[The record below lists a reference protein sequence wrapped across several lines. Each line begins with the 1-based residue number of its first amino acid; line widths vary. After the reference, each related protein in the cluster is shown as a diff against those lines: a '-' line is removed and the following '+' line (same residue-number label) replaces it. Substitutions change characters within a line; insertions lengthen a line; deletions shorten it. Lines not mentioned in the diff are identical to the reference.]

1 MKVPQGWKGLR
12 IGGALTWQAA
22 LLFLF
27 SILPV
32 LVIVGWFNYQHV
44 STTVQERIGR
54 DYTSRV
60 SSMESELSNVLLR
73 ELERATTLTRAPAM
87 RALTTPVHAE
97 SDAALQ
103 QAYEQAAPG
112 DGVRLSYID
121 NAAGRLLKDFREQ
134 FPNRAVVLLADTQ
147 GRLEGVTTP
156 AWPYWN
162 VARQPWWP
170 DMARLGRDAYSI
182 SAPTDMPGFGSLL
195 FLTAPVLDVDDKPAG
210 LLVVGLRFP
219 DTVSPI
225 LGHDL
230 NASPGSTAMLINGD
244 GVVLYATPAWPTPQL
259 PASWQPVIQ
268 PVEWNTRAVDGNL
281 VGYAPLQVAEGY
293 ALDEPVSIR
302 TLNRRNWRVLQIVP
316 SNIAYAAVD
325 EELRLLSLGTGATAL
340 IIVLL
345 AVIGVRIVVTKPL
358 QRLDL
363 IIADVERHGLA
374 NEVAVRG
381 RQRLPRSHNE
391 IGRLGQRF
399 GRMLDKLTQFSEE
412 KEQTYAR
419 QQAIVAGLR
428 DAAAKLSSAAAEQEL
443 ITNTTS
449 AGLSQMLDAFR
460 SLDEAAL
467 SIAAHAQQVA
477 QQATEL
483 KSQHE
488 AGESALFM
496 TQTALS
502 ELQQTAQAL
511 EHGARSL
518 AEDTKAAGALVGE
531 ANEVA
536 DNTHLLS
543 LNASIEAAGAGEY
556 GRRFSII
563 AGEVRNLAEV
573 ASRAAGSIEEA
584 LERMKSQTDQTAS
597 ATHQARLAADSG
609 AQQMSVLSNM
619 MQMLLQSSDR
629 LAETAQTI
637 HERSTDQRNQSSE
650 IHLSSNQLASAM
662 QQVTIAS
669 RHVSVQ
675 AQELL
680 ELANVL
686 DQAHPV
692 TAHPVGAGASDDY
705 PLAGSPQVAGVH

>member
-1 MKVPQGWKGLR
+1 
-12 IGGALTWQAA
+12 
-22 LLFLF
+22 
-27 SILPV
+27 
-32 LVIVGWFNYQHV
+32 
-44 STTVQERIGR
+44 
-54 DYTSRV
+54 
-60 SSMESELSNVLLR
+60 
-73 ELERATTLTRAPAM
+73 
-87 RALTTPVHAE
+87 
-97 SDAALQ
+97 
-103 QAYEQAAPG
+103 
-112 DGVRLSYID
+112 
-121 NAAGRLLKDFREQ
+121 
-134 FPNRAVVLLADTQ
+134 
-147 GRLEGVTTP
+147 
-156 AWPYWN
+156 
-162 VARQPWWP
+162 
-170 DMARLGRDAYSI
+170 
-182 SAPTDMPGFGSLL
+182 
-195 FLTAPVLDVDDKPAG
+195 
-210 LLVVGLRFP
+210 
-219 DTVSPI
+219 
-225 LGHDL
+225 
-230 NASPGSTAMLINGD
+230 
-244 GVVLYATPAWPTPQL
+244 
-259 PASWQPVIQ
+259 
-268 PVEWNTRAVDGNL
+268 
-281 VGYAPLQVAEGY
+281 
-293 ALDEPVSIR
+293 
-302 TLNRRNWRVLQIVP
+302 
-316 SNIAYAAVD
+316 
-325 EELRLLSLGTGATAL
+325 LSLGTGATAL

-345 AVIGVRIVVTKPL
+345 AVIGVRMVVTNPL

-381 RQRLPRSHNE
+381 RERLPRSHNE

-449 AGLSQMLDAFR
+449 AGLGQMLDAFR

-496 TQTALS
+496 TQTALAQ
-502 ELQQTAQAL
+502 LQQTAQAL

-637 HERSTDQRNQSSE
+637 SERSTDQRNQSSE

-686 DQAHPV
+686 DQAHP
-692 TAHPVGAGASDDY
+692 AGAGTPGDY
-705 PLAGSPQVAGVH
+705 ALAGAPGVASVH